1 MIIRDEE
8 FVEEIIRR
16 YHALRESWL
25 SDEYLIDYID
35 KTIAYLGPAIDRN
48 FDVWGYTFAEY
59 RPLDPDSRNP
69 EDYDAAV
76 EQTAVK
82 LTMLQHARVRVLLC
96 DSSKFGS
103 RLLCRTCGFEQLDY
117 LLTAQDPG
125 PEYTRAAAE
134 AGCEILW
141 GAP

>member
-69 EDYDAAV
+69 EDYDAAA
-76 EQTAVK
+76 EQMKDFIAERGEW
-82 LTMLQHARVRVLLC
+82 LDEHIEVLRQYGHP
-96 DSSKFGS
+96 SKNKKFNH
-103 RLLCRTCGFEQLDY
+103 
-117 LLTAQDPG
+117 
-125 PEYTRAAAE
+125 
-134 AGCEILW
+134 
-141 GAP
+141 